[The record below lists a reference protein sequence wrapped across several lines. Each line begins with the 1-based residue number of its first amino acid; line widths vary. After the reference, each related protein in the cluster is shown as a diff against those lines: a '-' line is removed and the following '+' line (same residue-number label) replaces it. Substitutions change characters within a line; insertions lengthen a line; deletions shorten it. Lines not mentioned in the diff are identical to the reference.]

1 MQIVVIDGQGGSV
14 GKALVEALKRQFN
27 SIEILA
33 IGTNTL
39 ATGAMLQGG
48 ADRAATGEN
57 PVIVASRNAQVII
70 GPIGIIIADSLH
82 GEISPAMATAVTQS
96 GAQKILIPVT
106 RCNVS
111 VVGRESLPLS
121 ELIALAVAE
130 VKPFVDTTG

>member
-1 MQIVVIDGQGGSV
+1 VQIVVIDGQGGSV
-14 GKALVEALKRQFN
+14 GKALVEALKRQI
-27 SIEILA
+27 STVTVLA

-39 ATGAMLQGG
+39 ATAAMLQGG

-57 PVIVASRNAQVII
+57 PVIVASRSAQVII

-82 GEISPAMATAVTQS
+82 GEITAAMATAITQS
-96 GAQKILIPVT
+96 SAQKILIPIT

-121 ELIALAVAE
+121 ELIALAVEE